1 MNIIDIIILLITAVF
16 LIRGI
21 SRGVVKE
28 VGTILGMSLAFTV
41 ATQYIETFSAYISK
55 SSGLTGPVATVLAYV
70 VLLIGVFIILSIIL
84 GSITKLIRMTSLGS
98 FDKIGG
104 AAIGLFLGTLLSS
117 MMLVV
122 LSMLPFSKNWITGQ
136 TGSVLYPYVVEVAPR
151 AYGLFSGMN
160 PETGS
165 FYEKFNMLDSFMSA
179 DPTAIGNSGG
189 AEGSLLDLMQSL
201 KKLDPREAKRLM
213 DDYQK
218 LERGQ
223 GDSRTTYDEALKMLG
238 VDTAAVD
245 RKSMEDLL
253 KNLK

>member
-151 AYGLFSGMN
+151 AYGLLSGMN

-165 FYEKFNMLDSFMSA
+165 FYEKFNMLNSFDAS
-179 DPTAIGNSGG
+179 AIGTSGG
-189 AEGSLLDLMQSL
+189 ADGNLLELMQSL
-201 KKLDPREAKRLM
+201 KKLDPREAKRM
-213 DDYQK
+213 INDYQK

-238 VDTAAVD
+238 VDTATVD
-245 RKSMEDLL
+245 RKSMDDLL
-253 KNLK
+253 KNFK